1 VWLFVFRGEHE
12 KRRIY
17 DLDSVVEDSRRAG
30 AAGDRSGGAGANG
43 DEVGGV
49 MKQEPLSERRM
60 VMLRA
65 IKAYTDQKHYAPSVR
80 DLRALCGISSTSV
93 VAYHL
98 FHLDIHGYINR
109 EEGISRAMYVTDKGK
124 KALRA

>member
-1 VWLFVFRGEHE
+1 M
-12 KRRIY
+12 
-17 DLDSVVEDSRRAG
+17 EDSRRAG
-30 AAGDRSGGAGANG
+30 AAGDRGGGAGANG

-65 IKAYTDQKHYAPSVR
+65 IKSYTDQKHYAPSVR